1 MELLEHIGFWWLPS
15 NPENQV
21 TGIMKSSDEDGIY
34 LEILGSF
41 GTGKQLLE
49 DSSHEV
55 ILGFTKE
62 GKLLTLIEAVTIN
75 STLPCPGIV
84 SQKYRISLA
93 FLGVHFNKIEEIK
106 FFKLEVEY
114 TYLSTWVYSE
124 LPDFLKECHQQYSEH
139 QNFSYSK
146 NIHRN
151 NPVLEAKTT
160 REKILIKPGI
170 RWRSDNFLESSQ
182 IKFAQIIIDF
192 VEREFTVTEFHLN
205 YLYPLQN
212 LLTLA
217 TNKNNFITKLTVFSR
232 NGEKQSTTLESS
244 EIPIQVIS
252 RIITQAKCKESSS
265 VQMLFVL
272 KDIETEFA
280 LYVQKWLNINAEIK
294 QICDLYFGTE
304 YAEFMYGKQRF
315 LSTIQ
320 ALESYHRVKFGNAQ
334 TSIEMHKNKL
344 QEIFDQIPSQH
355 LDWLKNK
362 LHFSNEP
369 SLKDRMKELFNKHKK
384 IIEPF
389 IKEPTKFF
397 IRVGNTRNYFTHYD
411 ESLKDKFAGKE
422 ELFRL
427 TQILSFLLKSCLLNE
442 LGCTPDRCAELI
454 SKGSEYQYT
463 IEAVKQVNFLW

>member
-21 TGIMKSSDEDGIY
+21 PGILKSSDKDGIR
-34 LEILGSF
+34 LELLGSF
-41 GTGKQLLE
+41 GTVKQLLE
-49 DSSHEV
+49 DSSYEI

-62 GKLLTLIEAVTIN
+62 GKLLTLVEAVTLN
-75 STLPCPGIV
+75 STLPCPGIS
-84 SQKYRISLA
+84 SQKYRVSLA
-93 FLGVHFNKIEEIK
+93 FLGVHFNKSEEIK

-114 TYLSTWVYSE
+114 TYLSAWVYSE
-124 LPDFLKECHQQYSEH
+124 CPNFIKGYHQQYSED
-139 QNFSYSK
+139 QKTFDLETV
-146 NIHRN
+146 HRN

-160 REKILIKPGI
+160 RGKILIKLDI
-170 RWRSDNFLESSQ
+170 SWHNKNFLESTQ
-182 IKFAQIIIDF
+182 RKFAQIKIDF
-192 VEREFTVTEFHLN
+192 LDKELTVSECCLD

-217 TNKNNFITKLTVFSR
+217 TNENNFITKLTAFSR
-232 NGEKQSTTLESS
+232 NGDKQSTILESS
-244 EIPIQVIS
+244 EVPIQIIS
-252 RIITQAKCKESSS
+252 PIISQEKRKEYSSA
-265 VQMLFVL
+265 QMLFVL

-280 LYVQKWLNINAEIK
+280 LYIQKWLNINAEIK
-294 QICDLYFGTE
+294 HICDLYFGTE
-304 YAEFMYGKQRF
+304 YAEFMYSEQRF

-334 TSIEMHKNKL
+334 TSIEAHKNRL
-344 QEIFDQIPSQH
+344 QEIYNQVPSQH
-355 LDWLKNK
+355 IDWLQNK

-384 IIEPF
+384 VIEPF
-389 IKEPTKFF
+389 IKDTNKFF

-411 ESLKDKFAGKE
+411 ESLKDKFATEE

-442 LGCTPDRCAELI
+442 LGCTFERCAELI
-454 SKGSEYQYT
+454 SKGSQYQYT
-463 IEAVKQVNFLW
+463 IKAVKQANFLW